1 MQVET
6 QHNSVFMKP
15 NGLPKNE
22 YSSINGTYIS
32 VAGTHGLIKELEN
45 GSNQMVYFIFYVPVL
60 AEKPKKNFLSLV
72 EYFV

>member
-15 NGLPKNE
+15 NGVPKNE
-22 YSSINGTYIS
+22 YSSFNATYIS

-45 GSNQMVYFIFYVPVL
+45 GSNQIKSNQMVSFIGL
-60 AEKPKKNFLSLV
+60 INS
-72 EYFV
+72 

>member
-1 MQVET
+1 
-6 QHNSVFMKP
+6 MKP

-32 VAGTHGLIKELEN
+32 VAGTHGFIKELEN

>member
-1 MQVET
+1 
-6 QHNSVFMKP
+6 
-15 NGLPKNE
+15 
-22 YSSINGTYIS
+22 

-45 GSNQMVYFIFYVPVL
+45 GSNQMVYFISYVPVL

>member
-1 MQVET
+1 M
-6 QHNSVFMKP
+6 FFKKKP
-15 NGLPKNE
+15 NKFSKNE
-22 YSSINGTYIS
+22 YSSFNATYIS
-32 VAGTHGLIKELEN
+32 AARTDDLIKELEN

>member
-6 QHNSVFMKP
+6 QRNSVFMKP

-45 GSNQMVYFIFYVPVL
+45 GSNQMVSLFLLFKF
-60 AEKPKKNFLSLV
+60 KPRNQKNFLSLV

>member
-45 GSNQMVYFIFYVPVL
+45 GSNQMVYFISYVPVL
-60 AEKPKKNFLSLV
+60 AEKPKKKTFSV
-72 EYFV
+72 